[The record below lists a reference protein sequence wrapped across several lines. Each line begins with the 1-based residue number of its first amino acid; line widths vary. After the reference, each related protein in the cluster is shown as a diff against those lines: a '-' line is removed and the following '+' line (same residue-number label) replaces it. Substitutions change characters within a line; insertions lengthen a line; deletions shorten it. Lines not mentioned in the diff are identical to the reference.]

1 MKRRTAFIT
10 GVAAAAITFGSLM
23 ATIGPRHFGRHCNS
37 HAKHCSYEQDH
48 QAHHNHHQAKHHNQ
62 NR

>member
-23 ATIGPRHFGRHCNS
+23 ATIGPRHFGRHCHS
-37 HAKHCSYEQDH
+37 HATHCGSQQDQH
-48 QAHHNHHQAKHHNQ
+48 SHHHNDHHTTRGNH
-62 NR
+62 